1 MKARNAASL
10 GFLILLIAMFMAAS
24 GCGGGGSTLPSQV
37 TVSITP
43 LTADLVEG
51 ATQTFTATVTGS
63 ANTAVAWKVQEGA
76 AGGTITSAGLYT
88 TPNSTGTF
96 HVIATSQADS
106 SKTATATIT
115 VSSTSASVAITPASV
130 TLAPSGTQTFTVTV
144 QGLANTD
151 VTWTVQEAAGGSV
164 SNTGFYSAPSV
175 TGFFHVVATS
185 VADATF
191 SGSATITVTTSSGR
205 FTPTGDMQNQRGF
218 HTATLLSTGKVL
230 VAGGAMLASQP
241 ASPIVCYG
249 GISTAELYDP
259 VSGSFTTTAGMAKQR
274 FAHTATLLVTGKVL
288 VIGGIGNIGSQCE
301 DGNPPVESS
310 AELYDPSSGSFTS
323 TGSMA
328 KARSGHTATL
338 LANGEVLIVGGTDES
353 FVAGV
358 KTAELYDAL
367 MGMFSSSGS
376 VSTPRS
382 GHTATLLANG
392 KVLIAGGIDRTNPNS
407 PAATSKAELYDPTTG
422 TFTPT
427 NNMTIARDGHTATLL
442 ATGRV
447 LIAGGADLPSAEI
460 YDPATGS
467 FSPTGDMGQARASH
481 TATLLSNGTVLMAGG
496 SDSTAE
502 LYDPFT
508 GSFSP
513 TGGMAT
519 GRTRH
524 SATLLQNGKV
534 LVAGSVR
541 GRSFVASAEL
551 YK

>member
-1 MKARNAASL
+1 
-10 GFLILLIAMFMAAS
+10 
-24 GCGGGGSTLPSQV
+24 
-37 TVSITP
+37 
-43 LTADLVEG
+43 
-51 ATQTFTATVTGS
+51 
-63 ANTAVAWKVQEGA
+63 
-76 AGGTITSAGLYT
+76 
-88 TPNSTGTF
+88 
-96 HVIATSQADS
+96 
-106 SKTATATIT
+106 
-115 VSSTSASVAITPASV
+115 
-130 TLAPSGTQTFTVTV
+130 
-144 QGLANTD
+144 
-151 VTWTVQEAAGGSV
+151 
-164 SNTGFYSAPSV
+164 
-175 TGFFHVVATS
+175 
-185 VADATF
+185 
-191 SGSATITVTTSSGR
+191 
-205 FTPTGDMQNQRGF
+205 
-218 HTATLLSTGKVL
+218 
-230 VAGGAMLASQP
+230 
-241 ASPIVCYG
+241 
-249 GISTAELYDP
+249 
-259 VSGSFTTTAGMAKQR
+259 
-274 FAHTATLLVTGKVL
+274 
-288 VIGGIGNIGSQCE
+288 
-301 DGNPPVESS
+301 
-310 AELYDPSSGSFTS
+310 
-323 TGSMA
+323 
-328 KARSGHTATL
+328 
-338 LANGEVLIVGGTDES
+338 
-353 FVAGV
+353 
-358 KTAELYDAL
+358 
-367 MGMFSSSGS
+367 

-513 TGGMAT
+513 TGGMST

>member
-185 VADATF
+185 IADATF

-274 FAHTATLLVTGKVL
+274 FAHTATLLLTGKVL
-288 VIGGIGNIGSQCE
+288 VIGGVGNIGSQCE
-301 DGNPPVESS
+301 DGNAPVESS

-328 KARSGHTATL
+328 KA
-338 LANGEVLIVGGTDES
+338 
-353 FVAGV
+353 
-358 KTAELYDAL
+358 
-367 MGMFSSSGS
+367 
-376 VSTPRS
+376 RS

>member
-1 MKARNAASL
+1 MWRNMMIA
-10 GFLILLIAMFMAAS
+10 LLIAAVMAAS
-24 GCGGGGSTLPSQV
+24 GCGGGSASPTPPTPSAISVQISPTTA
-37 TVSITP
+37 TVFQ
-43 LTADLVEG
+43 G
-51 ATQTFTATVTGS
+51 ATQPFTATVSGS
-63 ANTAVAWKVQEGA
+63 TNTTVAWSVQEGA
-76 AGGTITSAGLYT
+76 LGGTITAAGSYRA
-88 TPNSTGTF
+88 PVAAGTF
-96 HVIATSQADS
+96 HVIATSQADT
-106 SKTATATIT
+106 SKIAIATIT
-115 VSSTSASVAITPASV
+115 VPGPSVAIAPVSV
-130 TLAPSGTQTFTVTV
+130 TLAPSGTQAFTATVT
-144 QGLANTD
+144 GLVNTA

-164 SNTGFYSAPSV
+164 SNTGFYSAPSA

-205 FTPTGDMQNQRGF
+205 FTPTGDMVNARGL
-218 HTATLLSTGKVL
+218 HTATLLADGRVL
-230 VAGGAMLASQP
+230 VAGGAMLASHP
-241 ASPIVCYG
+241 TSLIFCYG
-249 GISTAELYDP
+249 GIATAELYDP
-259 VSGSFTTTAGMAKQR
+259 LSGSFTVTASMAKQR
-274 FAHTATLLVTGKVL
+274 YAHTATLLLTGKVL
-288 VIGGIGNIGSQCE
+288 VTGGVGNIGSQCE
-301 DGNPPVESS
+301 DGNGPVESS
-310 AELYDPSSGSFTS
+310 AEIYNPSSGSFAS
-323 TGSMA
+323 TGTMA

-338 LANGEVLIVGGTDES
+338 LANGKVLIVGGTDES

-367 MGMFSSSGS
+367 TSMFSSTGS
-376 VSTPRS
+376 VSTARS

-407 PAATSKAELYDPTTG
+407 PAATSKAELYDPATG

-427 NNMTIARDGHTATLL
+427 NNMTVARDGHTATLL

-447 LIAGGADLPSAEI
+447 LIAGGADLPSAEV

-481 TATLLSNGTVLMAGG
+481 TATLLSNGTVLMVGG

-513 TGGMAT
+513 TGGMTT

-524 SATLLQNGKV
+524 SATVLQNGKV

-541 GRSFVASAEL
+541 SRSSVASAEL